1 MLETKNQVQI
11 SVLRLRP
18 SRDFPQ
24 FHRCPLQLEKGT
36 PGQELRKVQGI
47 VKVVCHSAFW
57 LVFRVV
63 FFALSGLGSGSASS
77 APQPGSLEL
86 KIRGGGGGPG
96 GSILR
101 KNRVRVLGWTDST
114 QVGILRDRRWEPPP
128 YTHIPALGL
137 GFLLCGRLCNE
148 LGPSHSFNYLAS
160 VCLSFLKCI
169 KGESIPSPQ

>member
-1 MLETKNQVQI
+1 MRGGPRQVQH
-11 SVLRLRP
+11 LPR
-18 SRDFPQ
+18 Q
-24 FHRCPLQLEKGT
+24 
-36 PGQELRKVQGI
+36 
-47 VKVVCHSAFW
+47 
-57 LVFRVV
+57 
-63 FFALSGLGSGSASS
+63 GSGDRAGRKGGTGRASARGPCPPHPGPLHRAPLSSALRSLSPASS

-86 KIRGGGGGPG
+86 KIKGGGGGPG